1 MPKNSTSITKRA
13 RSFLRK
19 NKEYRGL
26 LYILPALIL
35 LCVFC
40 LYPTV
45 MAFVNS
51 FTNWDGGSKADF
63 IGFENYTKIF
73 SDRLFWISMRNVIIL
88 TVVGM
93 VLGNVASIILAELM
107 YNLRSKMMP
116 VYRFLFVLPAMI
128 PGIIVLLL
136 WQKLI
141 FSGSSSGLAN
151 TILSWFGQ
159 QPLEWFSSKDTWV
172 VFLSIFLYGF
182 PWVGGTSFLIYLA
195 GLNGI
200 DRSLIE
206 ASRIDGLSFWGRVF
220 KIDLPLISGQLKYFL
235 VMGFIGGL
243 QNYSMQYA
251 ITNGAPGEV
260 IDSMQSG
267 TMVPGYYIYRLITGS
282 SKEGAY
288 GYACAMGVV
297 MFLIIMVIT
306 VVNNKLVKTKE

>member
-1 MPKNSTSITKRA
+1 MSDKDTSRIAKLKG
-13 RSFLRK
+13 FLRK
-19 NKEYRGL
+19 HRGYQGL
-26 LYILPALIL
+26 LFILPALIL

-45 MAFVNS
+45 MAFANS
-51 FTNWDGGSKADF
+51 FTNWDGGTRADF
-63 IGFENYTKIF
+63 VGIENYKNVFT
-73 SDRLFWISMRNVIIL
+73 DELFWKSLLNAVIL

-93 VLGNVASIILAELM
+93 ILGNAASIILAELM

-116 VYRFLFVLPAMI
+116 AYRFLFVIPAMI

-141 FSGSSSGLAN
+141 FSGSSAGLAN
-151 TILSWFGQ
+151 TLLSLFGAD
-159 QPLEWFSSKDTWV
+159 PLEWFASKDTWV

-206 ASRIDGLSFWGRVF
+206 ASQIDGLSFWGRVF

-243 QNYSMQYA
+243 QNYSMQYT
-251 ITNGAPGEV
+251 ITNGGPGEV

-282 SKEGAY
+282 SRDGAY

-297 MFLIIMVIT
+297 MFVIIMIVT
-306 VVNNKLVKTKE
+306 VVNNKLVKSKE